1 MNSIQVRDANGRKTQ
16 RLDFLRKVLLKSL
29 TQMKIDNVIVD
40 LTLVDDRAMKKLN
53 FQYRHKNKPTDV
65 LSFSQKDMKIG
76 KQKVLGDIII
86 AKQTTLRQ
94 AKKAKHRLK
103 DEYAMLAI
111 HGLLHLLGY
120 DHERIKDE
128 VVMFGLQKKLLMS
141 LSHK

>member
-1 MNSIQVRDANGRKTQ
+1 MNLIQVRDANGRRTQ
-16 RLDFLRKVLLKSL
+16 RLHFIRKVLQTSL
-29 TQMKIDNVIVD
+29 SQMKIKNVIVD
-40 LTLVDDRAMKKLN
+40 VTLVQDSEMKKLN
-53 FQYRHKNKPTDV
+53 FQYRKKNKPTDV
-65 LSFSQKDMKIG
+65 LSFGQKDMRIG

-86 AKQTTLRQ
+86 AKETTLRQ

-128 VVMFGLQKKLLMS
+128 VVMFGLQKKLLN
-141 LSHK
+141 HVQKF